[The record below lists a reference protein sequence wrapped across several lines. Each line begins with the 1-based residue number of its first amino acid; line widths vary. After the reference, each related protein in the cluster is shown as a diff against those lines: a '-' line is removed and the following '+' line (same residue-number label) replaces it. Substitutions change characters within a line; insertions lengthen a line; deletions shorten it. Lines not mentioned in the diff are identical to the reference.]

1 MRNHIEEVMVCLLSD
16 DLVHIVKA
24 QISDDVLVT
33 LPEFAVL
40 N

>member
-1 MRNHIEEVMVCLLSD
+1 MMVCLLSD
-16 DLVHIVKA
+16 HLVHIVKA
-24 QISDDVLVT
+24 QISDDVPVT